1 MASNCVSPLK
11 CLVDEES
18 FNYSYLI
25 YEGLP
30 RIIQRSISKYMFLVY
45 PIFLQMIFNDK
56 LQNLNKSGPT
66 LDLQHMRKRVFN
78 NIRSKS
84 VKMKM
89 IVELHNR
96 KEDKEDGDKD
106 KDENQDGSVKYED
119 ADKDQGDV
127 GMGGSVSSDT
137 DDGDGDDEEV
147 FIVPSTNQGSKLTY
161 STAEGQ
167 VLDNLDKEDK
177 VDDSLDHQRGLYMV
191 NRRGGVIQY
200 FKSKHALQ
208 SLPRWDI
215 SKLSKLDIINP
226 GNHSVAFDL
235 QSMIQSQSSYG
246 FTSFKLHR
254 REFHISAYSKMIRL
268 QTYAGLSVVATLA
281 VIYHAFSSRGQFYP
295 ATVYL
300 STSKVCLVLLL
311 NMGLVIMCIMWQLT
325 KLIFL
330 GSLREA
336 EVERLN
342 EQSWREVMEILFA
355 ITIFRQDFSV
365 MFLAMVTALLLV
377 KSLHWLAQK
386 RVEYIETTPTVT
398 TLSHVRIVSFM
409 GFLLVI
415 DCLFLYN
422 SVKYLIQTR
431 QASVSLFFS
440 FEYMILATTT
450 ISTFVKYVFYV
461 SDMLMEGQWEKKA
474 VYTFYLEL
482 IRDLLHLSM
491 YLCFFLVI
499 FVNYGVPLHL
509 IRELYETFRNF
520 KLRIADYI
528 RYRKITSNMNDRFPD
543 ATPEELNASD
553 ATCIICR
560 EEMTTAKRL
569 VCGHL
574 FHVHCLRSWLERQ
587 HTCPICRALVI
598 PNEGGTTTT
607 RSQPGAHHQ
616 GANSENTSPQ
626 NQNGDAAG
634 DENISRHQKRLQAA
648 AAAASI
654 YQKSFVYP
662 SPSTL
667 TWSSGYALHPNKST
681 PGTGIINGEH
691 DNSVLNNPANFPS
704 FQFPQTGFIP
714 AHASANPEDGW
725 NTNLQMSVSQ
735 LEAQKKIIQQQIE
748 KAATEKNSVAESS
761 SSSWEVDLSTTS
773 SDGKGKAVV
782 SSSSLSDSGV
792 DQSQHGEMNHNHD
805 DVNISPL

>member
-1 MASNCVSPLK
+1 M
-11 CLVDEES
+11 
-18 FNYSYLI
+18 
-25 YEGLP
+25 
-30 RIIQRSISKYMFLVY
+30 M
-45 PIFLQMIFNDK
+45 
-56 LQNLNKSGPT
+56 
-66 LDLQHMRKRVFN
+66 
-78 NIRSKS
+78 
-84 VKMKM
+84 
-89 IVELHNR
+89 
-96 KEDKEDGDKD
+96 
-106 KDENQDGSVKYED
+106 
-119 ADKDQGDV
+119 
-127 GMGGSVSSDT
+127 
-137 DDGDGDDEEV
+137 
-147 FIVPSTNQGSKLTY
+147 
-161 STAEGQ
+161 
-167 VLDNLDKEDK
+167 
-177 VDDSLDHQRGLYMV
+177 
-191 NRRGGVIQY
+191 
-200 FKSKHALQ
+200 
-208 SLPRWDI
+208 
-215 SKLSKLDIINP
+215 
-226 GNHSVAFDL
+226 
-235 QSMIQSQSSYG
+235 
-246 FTSFKLHR
+246 
-254 REFHISAYSKMIRL
+254 RL

-325 KLIFL
+325 KRIFL

-365 MFLAMVTALLLV
+365 MFLAMVTALLLI

-386 RVEYIETTPTVT
+386 RVEYIETTPTVPM
-398 TLSHVRIVSFM
+398 LSHIRIVSFM
-409 GFLLVI
+409 GFLLLV

-431 QASVSLFFS
+431 VASVSLFFS

-520 KLRIADYI
+520 KLRIADYV

-598 PNEGGTTTT
+598 PNESGTSAS
-607 RSQPGAHHQ
+607 RSRAGVHRQ
-616 GANSENTSPQ
+616 GANSANTSSQ
-626 NQNGDAAG
+626 DQNGDGAG
-634 DENISRHQKRLQAA
+634 SGNISRHQKRVQAA

-667 TWSSGYALHPNKST
+667 TWSSGYAVLPNKST
-681 PGTGIINGEH
+681 HGTDVNNAASSGEH
-691 DNSVLNNPANFPS
+691 GNSIPNNPANFPS
-704 FQFPQTGFIP
+704 FQFPQPYFIP
-714 AHASANPEDGW
+714 VDAPSVSPNHEDGW
-725 NTNLQMSVSQ
+725 STNLQMSVSQ
-735 LEAQKKIIQQQIE
+735 LEAQKKIIQHQIE
-748 KAATEKNSVAESS
+748 PKSQIKIQ
-761 SSSWEVDLSTTS
+761 
-773 SDGKGKAVV
+773 
-782 SSSSLSDSGV
+782 GV
-792 DQSQHGEMNHNHD
+792 R
-805 DVNISPL
+805 

>member
-1 MASNCVSPLK
+1 M
-11 CLVDEES
+11 
-18 FNYSYLI
+18 
-25 YEGLP
+25 
-30 RIIQRSISKYMFLVY
+30 
-45 PIFLQMIFNDK
+45 
-56 LQNLNKSGPT
+56 
-66 LDLQHMRKRVFN
+66 
-78 NIRSKS
+78 
-84 VKMKM
+84 MK
-89 IVELHNR
+89 
-96 KEDKEDGDKD
+96 
-106 KDENQDGSVKYED
+106 
-119 ADKDQGDV
+119 
-127 GMGGSVSSDT
+127 
-137 DDGDGDDEEV
+137 
-147 FIVPSTNQGSKLTY
+147 
-161 STAEGQ
+161 
-167 VLDNLDKEDK
+167 
-177 VDDSLDHQRGLYMV
+177 
-191 NRRGGVIQY
+191 
-200 FKSKHALQ
+200 
-208 SLPRWDI
+208 
-215 SKLSKLDIINP
+215 
-226 GNHSVAFDL
+226 
-235 QSMIQSQSSYG
+235 
-246 FTSFKLHR
+246 
-254 REFHISAYSKMIRL
+254 L
-268 QTYAGLSVVATLA
+268 QTYAGLSVIATLA

-325 KLIFL
+325 KRIFL

-336 EVERLN
+336 EIERLN

-365 MFLAMVTALLLV
+365 MFLAMVTALLLI

-386 RVEYIETTPTVT
+386 RVEYIETTPTVPM
-398 TLSHVRIVSFM
+398 LSHIRIVSFM
-409 GFLLVI
+409 GFLLLV
-415 DCLFLYN
+415 DSLFLYN

-482 IRDLLHLSM
+482 IRDLLHLSL
-491 YLCFFLVI
+491 YLGFFLVI

-560 EEMTTAKRL
+560 EEMTTAKKL

-598 PNEGGTTTT
+598 PNESGTSTT
-607 RSQPGAHHQ
+607 RSRPGAHRQ
-616 GANSENTSPQ
+616 GANSATTTSQ
-626 NQNGDAAG
+626 DRTGGGAESG
-634 DENISRHQKRLQAA
+634 NISRHQKRVQAA

-662 SPSTL
+662 SPSSL
-667 TWSSGYALHPNKST
+667 TWSSGYAALPNRSA
-681 PGTGIINGEH
+681 PGTNAGSSGEN
-691 DNSVLNNPANFPS
+691 DNSVPANMPS
-704 FQFPQTGFIP
+704 FQFPHSGFVP
-714 AHASANPEDGW
+714 VHAPGVSPNHE
-725 NTNLQMSVSQ
+725 LQMSVSQ
-735 LEAQKKIIQQQIE
+735 LEAQKKIIQHQIE
-748 KAATEKNSVAESS
+748 VLQNQLEHLQKPAPEKSSVTESGSS
-761 SSSWEVDLSTTS
+761 SSSSGGGGGNWTVGPSMAAADS
-773 SDGKGKAVV
+773 KGKAV
-782 SSSSLSDSGV
+782 SSSSMVVSGSGV
-792 DQSQHGEMNHNHD
+792 EQHNQDEGNFA
-805 DVNISPL
+805 PL

>member
-1 MASNCVSPLK
+1 M
-11 CLVDEES
+11 LVQYKA
-18 FNYSYLI
+18 N
-25 YEGLP
+25 
-30 RIIQRSISKYMFLVY
+30 
-45 PIFLQMIFNDK
+45 LQK
-56 LQNLNKSGPT
+56 
-66 LDLQHMRKRVFN
+66 V
-78 NIRSKS
+78 
-84 VKMKM
+84 
-89 IVELHNR
+89 HN
-96 KEDKEDGDKD
+96 
-106 KDENQDGSVKYED
+106 
-119 ADKDQGDV
+119 
-127 GMGGSVSSDT
+127 
-137 DDGDGDDEEV
+137 
-147 FIVPSTNQGSKLTY
+147 
-161 STAEGQ
+161 
-167 VLDNLDKEDK
+167 
-177 VDDSLDHQRGLYMV
+177 
-191 NRRGGVIQY
+191 
-200 FKSKHALQ
+200 
-208 SLPRWDI
+208 
-215 SKLSKLDIINP
+215 
-226 GNHSVAFDL
+226 
-235 QSMIQSQSSYG
+235 
-246 FTSFKLHR
+246 
-254 REFHISAYSKMIRL
+254 REFHNSSYSKMMRL

-325 KLIFL
+325 KRIFL

-365 MFLAMVTALLLV
+365 MFLAMVTALLLI

-386 RVEYIETTPTVT
+386 RVEYIETTPTVPM
-398 TLSHVRIVSFM
+398 LSHIRIVSFM
-409 GFLLVI
+409 GFLLLV

-461 SDMLMEGQWEKKA
+461 SDMLMEGQWERKA

-598 PNEGGTTTT
+598 PNESGTSAS
-607 RSQPGAHHQ
+607 RSRPGVHRQ
-616 GANSENTSPQ
+616 GANSANTSSED
-626 NQNGDAAG
+626 QNGDGAG
-634 DENISRHQKRLQAA
+634 SGNISQHQKRVQAA

-662 SPSTL
+662 SPSSL
-667 TWSSGYALHPNKST
+667 TWSSGYAVLPNKST
-681 PGTGIINGEH
+681 PGTNVDNAASSGEH
-691 DNSVLNNPANFPS
+691 GNSIPNNPARFPP
-704 FQFPQTGFIP
+704 FQSPQPYFIP
-714 AHASANPEDGW
+714 VDAPGASLNHEDGW
-725 NTNLQMSVSQ
+725 STNLQMSVSQ
-735 LEAQKKIIQQQIE
+735 LEAQKKIIQHQIE
-748 KAATEKNSVAESS
+748 VLQNQLQSLQKPASEKTSVAESS
-761 SSSWEVDLSTTS
+761 NSGGGSGGCSWEAGLNTTAPDS
-773 SDGKGKAVV
+773 KGKAV
-782 SSSSLSDSGV
+782 SLSGGE
-792 DQSQHGEMNHNHD
+792 QHQNEVAEKRD
-805 DVNISPL
+805 DTNVAAL